1 MRRIR
6 KIETEEESS
15 IDLTPLLDIVF
26 IMLIFFIV
34 TATFTKE
41 SGITV
46 NQPVAQT
53 SKKINGQSVI
63 IGLDAQNS
71 IWLDGR
77 TIDLRA
83 VQINIARLRAENP
96 KLSLIIAAD
105 RQSSTETLI
114 SVMDASRR
122 AGIENIS
129 LAAKNE

>member
-1 MRRIR
+1 MRKIR
-6 KIETEEESS
+6 KIEPEEESS

-46 NQPVAQT
+46 NQPAAQT
-53 SKKINGQSVI
+53 SKKISGQSVI

-77 TIDLRA
+77 NIDLRA

>member
-6 KIETEEESS
+6 KIEPEEESS

-46 NQPVAQT
+46 NQAAAQT
-53 SKKINGQSVI
+53 SKKISGQSVI

-77 TIDLRA
+77 NIDLRA

-105 RQSSTETLI
+105 RRSSTETLI

>member
-6 KIETEEESS
+6 KIEPEEESS

-46 NQPVAQT
+46 NQAAAQT
-53 SKKINGQSVI
+53 SKKISGQSVI

-77 TIDLRA
+77 NIDLRA